1 MLQPFKFIQLIDR
14 RVRELF
20 VESEFLPLSTSASII
35 EAKGFKLVYHT
46 KALITCGFH
55 RAVLISG
62 GPSSVYS
69 QDAPE
74 FDRQIFHLGIPV
86 LGICY
91 GMQVRMPNCVCS
103 YIGNICVVGRVG

>member
-1 MLQPFKFIQLIDR
+1 M
-14 RVRELF
+14 
-20 VESEFLPLSTSASII
+20 
-35 EAKGFKLVYHT
+35 KGINCIWFFY
-46 KALITCGFH
+46 

-62 GPSSVYS
+62 GPSSVNG

-91 GMQVRMPNCVCS
+91 GMQVYQLLIVSFYNIIIACMV
-103 YIGNICVVGRVG
+103 YVWLVQIG

>member
-1 MLQPFKFIQLIDR
+1 MDINCLWFF
-14 RVRELF
+14 
-20 VESEFLPLSTSASII
+20 
-35 EAKGFKLVYHT
+35 
-46 KALITCGFH
+46 

-91 GMQVRMPNCVCS
+91 GMQVFHLFCS
-103 YIGNICVVGRVG
+103 YISTFYNNASISRVSSKYVTYF

>member
-1 MLQPFKFIQLIDR
+1 M
-14 RVRELF
+14 
-20 VESEFLPLSTSASII
+20 
-35 EAKGFKLVYHT
+35 
-46 KALITCGFH
+46 
-55 RAVLISG
+55 LISG

-91 GMQVRMPNCVCS
+91 GMQVCRLFYFTM
-103 YIGNICVVGRVG
+103 VVGLVQCILLSVCA

>member
-1 MLQPFKFIQLIDR
+1 MVI
-14 RVRELF
+14 
-20 VESEFLPLSTSASII
+20 
-35 EAKGFKLVYHT
+35 YT
-46 KALITCGFH
+46 KALIACGFY

-91 GMQVRMPNCVCS
+91 GMQVRV
-103 YIGNICVVGRVG
+103 

>member
-1 MLQPFKFIQLIDR
+1 MLI
-14 RVRELF
+14 
-20 VESEFLPLSTSASII
+20 SI
-35 EAKGFKLVYHT
+35 VYD
-46 KALITCGFH
+46 IY

-91 GMQVRMPNCVCS
+91 GMQVRMSYICS
-103 YIGNICVVGRVG
+103 YISTFSMSVGLVPCFLCVCA

>member
-1 MLQPFKFIQLIDR
+1 M
-14 RVRELF
+14 
-20 VESEFLPLSTSASII
+20 ESEFLPLSTSASII
-35 EAKGFKLVYHT
+35 EAKGFKLVEYSFYT
-46 KALITCGFH
+46 RVLIACGFY

-91 GMQVRMPNCVCS
+91 GMQVCKFVILIHMW
-103 YIGNICVVGRVG
+103 